1 MERGEGGEGQV
12 RRGARGGVCFASRSM
27 RRAHRGCRKKIKR
40 QRPSEPERAVL
51 ERERPSDWTTGAG
64 AEGGRGK
71 SWRPESVGT
80 VRVGGS
86 VWNAIRRSQL
96 LHA

>member
-1 MERGEGGEGQV
+1 MEWNEAREGQV

-27 RRAHRGCRKKIKR
+27 RRAASWLQEEDKGKGGASPSGRSWKGKGLVIGRPE
-40 QRPSEPERAVL
+40 QRP
-51 ERERPSDWTTGAG
+51 
-64 AEGGRGK
+64 EGVRGK

-86 VWNAIRRSQL
+86 VWNAIRNCCL
-96 LHA
+96 LA